1 MGCGPPPGPALLSR
15 RDNSPREAH
24 RAASW
29 EGSFGIPLPLW
40 ESARQVTLEA
50 QEGAGRL
57 AQEEGWAGLR
67 AYMGSVLS
75 RKPRSEGLSAKDT
88 PPLQKSRERKPI
100 PHPQASQAHPLPSLS
115 FSLSLTDTLLPR
127 LLQWLWAC
135 LTYPNDFQ
143 DHICSLPPFAPHKSC
158 TSLPGATKRGIS
170 GCSVDGPTG
179 NRPSLQ
185 SFSAPSCPRPAHTA
199 DRFL

>member
-29 EGSFGIPLPLW
+29 EGSFGIPLPRW

-88 PPLQKSRERKPI
+88 PPPAEIQREE
-100 PHPQASQAHPLPSLS
+100 AHPAPSGITSPPIAISLFLSLS
-115 FSLSLTDTLLPR
+115 
-127 LLQWLWAC
+127 
-135 LTYPNDFQ
+135 
-143 DHICSLPPFAPHKSC
+143 H
-158 TSLPGATKRGIS
+158 
-170 GCSVDGPTG
+170 
-179 NRPSLQ
+179 
-185 SFSAPSCPRPAHTA
+185 
-199 DRFL
+199 